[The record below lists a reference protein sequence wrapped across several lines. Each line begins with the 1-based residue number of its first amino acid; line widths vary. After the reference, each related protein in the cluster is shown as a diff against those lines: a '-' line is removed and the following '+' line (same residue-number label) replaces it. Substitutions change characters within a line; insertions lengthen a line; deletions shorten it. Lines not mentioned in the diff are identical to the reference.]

1 MDAVDRGK
9 AKTHLTQFSCTW
21 LSTSNLPSTRAEST
35 LSNTLCSRIA
45 FNATG
50 EVFAEDG
57 SETIDACEF
66 GWTTGADFGEV
77 WGEGDVGASDDS
89 WAVFDGKQRFG
100 NRVHA
105 GK

>member
-1 MDAVDRGK
+1 MGAVDRGE
-9 AKTHLTQFSCTW
+9 AKTHLTLFSCTW
-21 LSTSNLPSTRAEST
+21 VSTSKLLSTRTEST